1 MKRKPS
7 LTRFARD
14 DSALRDRKKNRT
26 LRIEGCGTHKT
37 DFVNHEKRIGEIP
50 RSRCSLGMTI
60 VIG

>member
-37 DFVNHEKRIGEIP
+37 DFFTAKNASE
-50 RSRCSLGMTI
+50 RSLAHDVRSG
-60 VIG
+60 